1 MRKLLWVVAAV
12 WAGAG
17 ALGTLRA
24 DPELVIVDNDWN
36 VPGSYI
42 GQAALMPLFAAPH
55 VKVIGLT
62 TVTGDCWRDE
72 GAASLLRYLEV
83 IGVTHVPVV
92 NGAVFPLVNTPAR
105 MAHWEAMYGFIFWKG
120 AWNDPARFPRS
131 HPSEPY
137 KILPT
142 KDGPPTLQP
151 APGTAAAFM
160 IAQVHAHPHQVTI
173 FEGGP
178 MTNLALAIGLDP
190 EFAGLAKQL
199 VFMGG
204 AVTQLGNI
212 DGFHSDFNLTF
223 DPEAAHITLS
233 APWAKIISGA
243 EVTNLY
249 TYDAALMARLRSHPS
264 PAVDYLVRN
273 SGPGLPLWEE
283 LCAEVI
289 VDPSLVTK
297 SVDVTMDVDI
307 DHGMSYGRTTVGGV
321 DARPRLGVGTVTIVE
336 AVDGRRFLDAYVA
349 AAQTDLSKRGL

>member
-1 MRKLLWVVAAV
+1 M
-12 WAGAG
+12 AGAG
-17 ALGTLRA
+17 ALGNLRA
-24 DPELVIVDNDWN
+24 EPELVIVDNDWN
-36 VPGSYI
+36 IPGSYV
-42 GQAALMPLFAAPH
+42 GQAALMPLFAAPN

-62 TVTGDCWRDE
+62 TVTGDSWRDE
-72 GAASLLRYLEV
+72 GASSLLRYLEE
-83 IGVTHVPVV
+83 IGVTQVPVV

-120 AWNDPARFPRS
+120 AWNDPARFPHS
-131 HPSEPY
+131 HPLDPY
-137 KILPT
+137 KIPPT
-142 KDGPPTLQP
+142 KDGPPTLR
-151 APGTAAAFM
+151 ATPGTAAAFM

-178 MTNLALAIGLDP
+178 MTNLAIAVALDP

-204 AVTQLGNI
+204 AVTQLGNA

-223 DPEAAHITLS
+223 DPEAAHIALC

-243 EVTNLY
+243 EVTSLY
-249 TYDAALMARLRSHPS
+249 TYDDALMARLKAHPS

-289 VDPSLVTK
+289 VDPTLVTK
-297 SVDVTMDVDI
+297 STDVTMDVDI
-307 DHGMSYGRTTVGGV
+307 DHGMSYGRTTVGAV
-321 DARPRLGVGTVTIVE
+321 DAKPRLGVGTVTIIE
-336 AVDGRRFLDAYVA
+336 AVDGKRFLDAYVA